1 MVPITPMA
9 RRSSL
14 IISTLAKAGVSKL
27 DHANREMDDA
37 MSEAVVK
44 TTHLQGDLV
53 RAIMD

>member
-27 DHANREMDDA
+27 DYANSEMDDA
-37 MSEAVVK
+37 VSDAVAK
-44 TTHLQGDLV
+44 TTYLRDDFV
-53 RAIMD
+53 SAIMD